1 MLTSRDYDN
10 TAGHFQQL
18 AKGAPNK
25 TRSQTT
31 TDACISKKELIFRH
45 LLTSILS
52 GSRLGGAGWLLSS
65 VEGEKERAWS
75 LLSSTMSTTANNRT
89 QPICRK
95 VGVAPP
101 ILNANLSV
109 HVTIE
114 EFTCTL
120 SDVTVD
126 DTFEL
131 WPSRWTW
138 EDTPTS
144 IKKRSAA
151 VDRLRIS
158 QLKSWCRDLGRVG
171 TPRRDT
177 QPER

>member
-31 TDACISKKELIFRH
+31 TDACISKKEPTFRH

-52 GSRLGGAGWLLSS
+52 GGRLGGAGWLLSS

-75 LLSSTMSTTANNRT
+75 LHSSTMSTTANNRT

-101 ILNANLSV
+101 ILNANLPV
-109 HVTIE
+109 HVTIK

-120 SDVTVD
+120 SDVTVISG
-126 DTFEL
+126 TLEL
-131 WPSRWTW
+131 WPSRWTLILRK
-138 EDTPTS
+138 DTPTS
-144 IKKRSAA
+144 IKRECCCWSTAN
-151 VDRLRIS
+151 
-158 QLKSWCRDLGRVG
+158 
-171 TPRRDT
+171 
-177 QPER
+177 